1 MDKIKKIFLPKSIT
15 LSNGKVVQPKM
26 SSAVYI
32 VPILTFITLYSVILT
47 KFKIATLFK
56 RGYQFFVILD
66 GMIPPNLAYFDKVW
80 APLIAT
86 IMMSVIG
93 TLVGSLLAL
102 PAAYLS
108 SENMM
113 KSKFVKFITKAFF
126 SVVRTFPILVLALL
140 FRIIFE

>member
-1 MDKIKKIFLPKSIT
+1 
-15 LSNGKVVQPKM
+15 M
-26 SSAVYI
+26 SPAVYVI
-32 VPILTFITLYSVILT
+32 PILTVITIYSINLT
-47 KFKIATLFK
+47 KFKVETLFR

-80 APLIAT
+80 EPLLAT

-93 TLVGSLLAL
+93 TLVGSMLAL

-113 KSKFVKFITKAFF
+113 KSRIVKFITKAFF
-126 SVVRTFPILVLALL
+126 SVVRTFPILVST
-140 FRIIFE
+140 